1 MFSLKIVRFCMFCT
15 LKSGFP
21 VCGRPLFGVRLV
33 LDIGMTGREVSQ
45 PVQLVCRQQIHF
57 LLGEA
62 ALAAVEVGRADYYVG
77 HVAAGE
83 RVPVLDEHAFV

>member
-1 MFSLKIVRFCMFCT
+1 MFCT

-45 PVQLVCRQQIHF
+45 PVQLVGRQQIHF
-57 LLGEA
+57 LLGDIN
-62 ALAAVEVGRADYYVG
+62 AVNDNFSGGD
-77 HVAAGE
+77 
-83 RVPVLDEHAFV
+83 LL